1 MKCSECGVDGH
12 GAFCS
17 ACGSK
22 LVPEPEPAPVAASAA
37 TDAAQAQIDTDHGVA
52 PAHGVLSNPRLAKLK
67 GLPHWVH
74 AAVLGCALLLVALIG
89 INLNQDSQGPV
100 ASTAPTS
107 IVPPAPDPI
116 AVARAACYDDVGSGV
131 SALVDDSNNVS
142 SLVMKYGA
150 QSDTFAMIRQIWA
163 PVAQEQA
170 SYGRDAGLQMGI
182 TLVNKACD
190 GANPYPVTS
199 VPEVTTPAIAE
210 VPNTAPST
218 PAPTEAVP
226 TQTPAQSPSPA
237 PLTMGVGP
245 DKVGCNVGASACAF
259 DNGID
264 FTDLYKQVARA
275 YTLKTGY
282 TRVQKV
288 NCDSAQQP
296 NHVPVGKQ
304 IVCVVTA
311 DESEGKALLT
321 VTDSSPFWR
330 LDSFRD
336 VQITVGG

>member
-1 MKCSECGVDGH
+1 
-12 GAFCS
+12 
-17 ACGSK
+17 
-22 LVPEPEPAPVAASAA
+22 
-37 TDAAQAQIDTDHGVA
+37 
-52 PAHGVLSNPRLAKLK
+52 
-67 GLPHWVH
+67 
-74 AAVLGCALLLVALIG
+74 
-89 INLNQDSQGPV
+89 
-100 ASTAPTS
+100 
-107 IVPPAPDPI
+107 
-116 AVARAACYDDVGSGV
+116 
-131 SALVDDSNNVS
+131 
-142 SLVMKYGA
+142 
-150 QSDTFAMIRQIWA
+150 MIRQIWA

-182 TLVNKACD
+182 TLVSKACD

-199 VPEVTTPAIAE
+199 VPEATTPAIAE
-210 VPNTAPST
+210 VPNTAPSA
-218 PAPTEAVP
+218 PAPTAAVP
-226 TQTPAQSPSPA
+226 TQTPAQSTSSE

-264 FTDLYKQVARA
+264 FTDLYQRVGGS

-282 TRVQKV
+282 SGVTHV
-288 NCDSAQQP
+288 NCDAQGPP

-304 IVCVVTA
+304 IVCVVTT
-311 DESEGKALLT
+311 DETEGKALIT